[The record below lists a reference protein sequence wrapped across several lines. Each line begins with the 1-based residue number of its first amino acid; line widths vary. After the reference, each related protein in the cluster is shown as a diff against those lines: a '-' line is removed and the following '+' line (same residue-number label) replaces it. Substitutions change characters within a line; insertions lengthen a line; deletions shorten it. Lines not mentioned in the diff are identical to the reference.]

1 MRAGDAEDFI
11 SPSKDAPLLDVGT
24 ETAFTRG
31 EISAYYAARAPD
43 VRQTQAGE
51 WRGPCPI
58 HQGKRDSFAV
68 KAATGQWCCHSA
80 CGRGGDICDLE
91 MALTG
96 ADFKTAKAA
105 IFDIVG
111 RADPLRG
118 SRASRSRVTAIY
130 DYTDEAGHV
139 LFQSV
144 RMEPKGFRQRKPDG
158 KDGWVWNLKGVR
170 LVLYRLRDLSERT
183 TEAVFICE
191 GEKDVH
197 SLESLGLLATCNPM
211 GAGKWRPEYS
221 ETVRGRSVVL
231 LPDNDPPTDED
242 GKPHYKGQRHAA
254 SVAADLLRVGCE
266 VRIVDVPEHKDV
278 SDWLGA
284 GGTLEELQGLTS
296 IQPVLTHDALTAWRA
311 RWEPD
316 AGAAVETSD
325 KRRATAGPESSAFQL
340 TDAAVVYHDPDP
352 ANEPLRIC
360 GRLEVAAFTRDAKGD
375 GWGRLLRWRDSEGRA
390 HEWAM
395 PMSLLS
401 GDGGEIRARLL
412 DGGLFIAP
420 GRKVW
425 GLLAVYLQTARPE
438 SRVLCVPRVGWH
450 NDTFVLPGASIG
462 PEGGEPVI
470 FQTPFETEHCLN
482 VSGTV
487 DDWRNHVGQLCS
499 SNSRLILAAS
509 CGFAGPLLSLMGGES
524 GGVHFVGATSTGKS
538 TALMVGGSVL
548 GGGGRN
554 GFVQSWRA
562 TANGLEAIAE
572 LHNDLTLFLDELAQ
586 MDAREAAE
594 VAYLLGN
601 GSGKARMSRN
611 IGARKKLSWAL
622 LFVSAGE
629 VTLADH
635 AQTAGKRTKGGAE
648 VRLLNIEADAG
659 AGLGLFENLHGD
671 NSPDLFARRLK
682 EAAARYYGAPLR
694 AHLEFIAGK
703 RAEVESTLRNF
714 QVHFLK
720 NRVPAGVAGE
730 VCRAAQRFAV
740 IAAAGELATGARI
753 TGWEPG
759 EATEAAVRC
768 FKSWI
773 EARGTTGAGDV
784 EAAINQ
790 VRRFIGAH
798 GASRFQS
805 TKARYDREGVLIHER
820 IIDRAGFRVDGED
833 GEVSEYLI
841 LPEVF
846 RGEVCDGFNYLAV
859 ARALLKQG
867 HLDCE
872 PPHLT
877 KKPRLPELGLTRVY
891 AIKSSILGE

>member
-1 MRAGDAEDFI
+1 MAD
-11 SPSKDAPLLDVGT
+11 SPIT
-24 ETAFTRG
+24 FTAG
-31 EISAYYAARAPD
+31 EISAYYAVRVPHLKQRAS
-43 VRQTQAGE
+43 E

-58 HQGKRDSFAV
+58 HKGKRDSFA
-68 KAATGQWCCHSA
+68 AEAETGQWFCHST
-80 CGRGGDICDLE
+80 CGRGGDILDLE

-105 IFDIVG
+105 IFDILG
-111 RADPLRG
+111 RPDPLNG
-118 SRASRSRVTAIY
+118 NRAARARIAATY
-130 DYTDEAGHV
+130 DYTDEAGQ
-139 LFQSV
+139 LLYQTV
-144 RMEPKGFRQRKPDG
+144 RYDPKGFKQRKPGG
-158 KDGWVWNLKGVR
+158 KGSWLWNIKGVR
-170 LVLYRLRDLSERT
+170 LVLYRLPDLLKRGAET
-183 TEAVFICE
+183 VFICE

-211 GAGKWRPEYS
+211 GAGKWRADYS
-221 ETVRGRSVVL
+221 ETVRSRSVVL
-231 LPDNDPPTDED
+231 LPDNDPPTGDD
-242 GKPHYKGQRHAA
+242 GKPHFKGQKHAA
-254 SVAADLLRVGCE
+254 SVAADLVRVGCE
-266 VRIVDVPEHKDV
+266 VRIVEIPEGKDV

-284 GGTLEELQGLTS
+284 GGTLEKLRGLAS
-296 IQPVLTHDALTAWRA
+296 AQPPLTKDALAVWRA
-311 RWEPD
+311 RWEPE
-316 AGAAVETSD
+316 AGEAAEASEKPRTPAVSD
-325 KRRATAGPESSAFQL
+325 PSDFRL
-340 TDAAVVYHDPDP
+340 TDDAVLYIDSDPDKGP
-352 ANEPLRIC
+352 QRIC

-375 GWGRLLRWRDSEGRA
+375 GWGRLLNWQDSEGRV

-395 PMSLLS
+395 PMSLLA
-401 GDGGEIRARLL
+401 GDGGEYRARLL

-420 GRKVW
+420 GRKAW
-425 GLLAVYLQTARPE
+425 GLLTVYLQTARPE
-438 SRVLCVPRVGWH
+438 AWALCVPRVGWH
-450 NDTFVLPGASIG
+450 NASFVLPGASIG
-462 PEGGEPVI
+462 PEGGEAVL

-482 VSGTV
+482 VSGTA
-487 DDWRNHVGQLCS
+487 DDWRNHVGRLCS
-499 SNSRLILAAS
+499 GNSRLILAAS

-586 MDAREAAE
+586 MDPREAAE
-594 VAYLLGN
+594 IAYLLSN

-659 AGLGLFENLHGD
+659 AGLGLFENLHGVA
-671 NSPDLFARRLK
+671 SPELFARRLK

-694 AHLEFIAGK
+694 AYLEFVTRK
-703 RAEVESTLRNF
+703 RTEVESTVRNF
-714 QVHFLK
+714 LADFLK
-720 NRVPAGVAGE
+720 NRVAADSVGE
-730 VCRAAQRFAV
+730 VFRAAQRLAV
-740 IAAAGELATGARI
+740 IAAGGELATCTGI

-759 EATEAAVRC
+759 EATEAAARC

-773 EARGTTGAGDV
+773 EGRGTTGAGDIE
-784 EAAINQ
+784 EAIGQ
-790 VRRFIGAH
+790 VRQFIGVH

-805 TKARYDREGVLIHER
+805 TKPRHDDHGKITHER
-820 IIDRAGFRVDGED
+820 IINRAGFRVESED
-833 GEVSEYLI
+833 GEISEYLI

-846 RGEVCDGFNYLAV
+846 RSEVCASFDYRAV
-859 ARALLKQG
+859 ARALSQRG
-867 HLDCE
+867 HLDRE
-872 PPHLT
+872 PPHFT
-877 KKPRLPELGLTRVY
+877 KKPRLPELGPTRVY
-891 AIKSSILGE
+891 AIKSSILRD

>member
-1 MRAGDAEDFI
+1 
-11 SPSKDAPLLDVGT
+11 
-24 ETAFTRG
+24 
-31 EISAYYAARAPD
+31 
-43 VRQTQAGE
+43 
-51 WRGPCPI
+51 
-58 HQGKRDSFAV
+58 
-68 KAATGQWCCHSA
+68 
-80 CGRGGDICDLE
+80 

-96 ADFKTAKAA
+96 ADFKMAKVA
-105 IFDIVG
+105 ILGIVG
-111 RADPLRG
+111 RADPLSG
-118 SRASRSRVTAIY
+118 NRAARVRIAATY
-130 DYTDEAGHV
+130 DYTDEAGNV
-139 LFQSV
+139 LYQSV
-144 RMEPKGFRQRKPDG
+144 RIEPKGFKQRKPDG
-158 KDGWVWNLKGVR
+158 KGGWLWNLKGVR
-170 LVLYRLRDLSERT
+170 LVLYRLPGLLGRSAET
-183 TEAVFICE
+183 VFICE

-197 SLESLGLLATCNPM
+197 SLEALGLLATCNPM

-221 ETVRGRSVVL
+221 ETIRGRSVVL
-231 LPDNDPPTDED
+231 LPDNDPPTDEN
-242 GKPHYKGQRHAA
+242 GKPHYKGQKHAA

-266 VRIVDVPEHKDV
+266 VRIVEVPEGKDV
-278 SDWLGA
+278 SDWLAA
-284 GGTLEELQGLTS
+284 GGTLEKLHALAS
-296 IQPVLTHDALTAWRA
+296 AQPALTHEALAAWRA

-316 AGAAVETSD
+316 TRAAVETSD
-325 KRRATAGPESSAFQL
+325 GPMPTAVAEPSAFRL
-340 TDAAVVYHDPDP
+340 TDDAVLYIDSDPDKV
-352 ANEPLRIC
+352 PLRIC

-375 GWGRLLRWRDSEGRA
+375 GWGRLLRWRDAEGRA

-401 GDGGEIRARLL
+401 GDGGEYRARLL
-412 DGGLFIAP
+412 DGGSFIAP
-420 GRKVW
+420 GRRVW
-425 GLLAVYLQTARPE
+425 SQLAVYLQTARPE
-438 SRVLCVPRVGWH
+438 SMALCVPRVGWH
-450 NDTFVLPGASIG
+450 NDSFVLPGASIG
-462 PEGGEPVI
+462 PAGGEPVL

-487 DDWRNHVGQLCS
+487 DDWRNHVGRFCS
-499 SNSRLILAAS
+499 GNSRLILAAS
-509 CGFAGPLLSLMGGES
+509 CGFAGPLLSLVGCES
-524 GGVHFVGATSTGKS
+524 GGVHLVGATSTGKS

-611 IGARKKLSWAL
+611 IGARKKLAWAL
-622 LFVSAGE
+622 VFVSAGE

-659 AGLGLFENLHGD
+659 AGLGLFENLHGAT
-671 NSPDLFARRLK
+671 SPDLFARQLK

-714 QVHFLK
+714 QVDFLK
-720 NRVPAGVAGE
+720 NRVPAGAAGE

-753 TGWEPG
+753 TAWEPG
-759 EATEAAVRC
+759 EATEAAARC

-805 TKARYDREGVLIHER
+805 TKARYDREGVLSHER
-820 IIDRAGFRVDGED
+820 IIERAGFRVDGED

>member
-1 MRAGDAEDFI
+1 ME
-11 SPSKDAPLLDVGT
+11 
-24 ETAFTRG
+24 
-31 EISAYYAARAPD
+31 
-43 VRQTQAGE
+43 
-51 WRGPCPI
+51 
-58 HQGKRDSFAV
+58 
-68 KAATGQWCCHSA
+68 
-80 CGRGGDICDLE
+80 
-91 MALTG
+91 LTG
-96 ADFKTAKAA
+96 ADFKGAKAA
-105 IFDIVG
+105 IFGIVG
-111 RADPLRG
+111 RADHLSG
-118 SRASRSRVTAIY
+118 NRAARARIAETY
-130 DYTDEAGHV
+130 DYTDESGHV
-139 LFQSV
+139 LYQSV
-144 RMEPKGFRQRKPDG
+144 RMEPKGFKQRKPDG
-158 KDGWVWNLKGVR
+158 KGGWVWSIKDVR
-170 LVLYRLRDLSERT
+170 LVLYRLLDLLKHS
-183 TEAVFICE
+183 TETVFICE

-197 SLESLGLLATCNPM
+197 SLEALGLLATCNPM

-221 ETVRGRSVVL
+221 EAVRDRSVVI

-242 GKPHYKGQRHAA
+242 GKPHYKGQKHAA
-254 SVAADLLRVGCE
+254 SVATDLLRVGCE
-266 VRIVDVPEHKDV
+266 VRIVEVPEGKDV

-284 GGTLEELQGLTS
+284 GGTLEKLHGLAS
-296 IQPVLTHDALTAWRA
+296 AQPALTYDALTAWRA
-311 RWEPD
+311 RWEP
-316 AGAAVETSD
+316 AAAEEID
-325 KRRATAGPESSAFQL
+325 KPRAKAGPESSAFQL
-340 TDAAVVYHDPDP
+340 TDHAVFYRDQDPEK
-352 ANEPLRIC
+352 EPLRIC

-375 GWGRLLRWRDSEGRA
+375 GWGRLLRWRDSEDRA

-395 PMSLLS
+395 PMSLLA
-401 GDGGEIRARLL
+401 GDGGEYRARLL

-420 GRKVW
+420 GHKVW

-438 SRVLCVPRVGWH
+438 AWALCVPRVGWH

-462 PEGGEPVI
+462 PEGGGPVL

-487 DDWRNHVGQLCS
+487 DDWRNHVGRFCS
-499 SNSRLILAAS
+499 GNSRLILAAS
-509 CGFAGPLLSLMGGES
+509 CGFAGPLLSFVGGES
-524 GGVHFVGATSTGKS
+524 GGVHLVGATSTGKS
-538 TALMVGGSVL
+538 TALIVGGSVL

-586 MDAREAAE
+586 MDAREAADT
-594 VAYLLGN
+594 AYLLGN

-611 IGARKKLSWAL
+611 IGARKKLSWSL
-622 LFVSAGE
+622 LFMSAGE

-659 AGLGLFENLHGD
+659 AGLGLFEDIHGAA
-671 NSPDLFARRLK
+671 SPDLFARQLK
-682 EAAARYYGAPLR
+682 EAAGRYYGAPLR
-694 AHLEFIAGK
+694 AHLKFITGK

-714 QVHFLK
+714 QVDFLK
-720 NRVPAGVAGE
+720 NRVPACAAGE

-759 EATEAAVRC
+759 EATEAAARC

-773 EARGTTGAGDV
+773 EARGTTGAGDI

-805 TKARYDREGVLIHER
+805 TKARHDQQGDVIHER
-820 IIDRAGFRVDGED
+820 IINRAGFRVDGDD

-846 RGEVCDGFNYLAV
+846 RGEVCEGFNYLAV
-859 ARALLKQG
+859 ARALLQRG

-877 KKPRLPELGLTRVY
+877 KKPRRPELGLTRVY

>member
-1 MRAGDAEDFI
+1 MAD
-11 SPSKDAPLLDVGT
+11 SPII
-24 ETAFTRG
+24 FTPG
-31 EISAYYAARAPD
+31 EISAYYAVRMPQLKRRRAP
-43 VRQTQAGE
+43 E

-58 HQGKRDSFAV
+58 HKGERDSFAV
-68 KAATGQWCCHSA
+68 KSATGQWCCHST
-80 CGRGGDICDLE
+80 CGRGGDICGLE

-105 IFDIVG
+105 IFRIVG
-111 RADPLRG
+111 RADPLSGNGAARP
-118 SRASRSRVTAIY
+118 RIAATY
-130 DYTDEAGHV
+130 DYTDETGQV
-139 LFQSV
+139 LYQSV
-144 RMEPKGFRQRKPDG
+144 RMEPKGFKQRKPDG
-158 KDGWVWNLKGVR
+158 KGGWLWNIKGVR
-170 LVLYRLRDLSERT
+170 LVLYRLPDLLRRGAET
-183 TEAVFICE
+183 VFICE
-191 GEKDVH
+191 GEKDGH

-211 GAGKWRPEYS
+211 GAGKWKSEYA
-221 ETVRGRSVVL
+221 ETLRGRSVVL
-231 LPDNDPPTDED
+231 LPDNDPPKDED
-242 GKPHYKGQRHAA
+242 GNPHYKGQKHAG

-266 VRIVDVPEHKDV
+266 VRIVEVPEGKDV

-284 GGTLEELQGLTS
+284 GGTLEKLHGLVNA
-296 IQPVLTHDALTAWRA
+296 QPALTKDALVVWRA

-316 AGAAVETSD
+316 AGAAAEISAKPRKTG
-325 KRRATAGPESSAFQL
+325 GPESSAFRL
-340 TDAAVVYHDPDP
+340 TDDGVIYIDPTP
-352 ANEPLRIC
+352 ENEPLRIC

-375 GWGRLLRWRDSEGRA
+375 GWGRLLRWRDAEGRA

-401 GDGGEIRARLL
+401 GDGGEYRARLL

-425 GLLAVYLQTARPE
+425 GLLAVYLQTARSE
-438 SRVLCVPRVGWH
+438 SRALCVPRVGWH
-450 NDTFVLPGASIG
+450 KDSFVLPGATIG
-462 PEGGEPVI
+462 PEGAEPII
-470 FQTPFETEHCLN
+470 FQTPFEAEHGLS

-487 DDWRNHVGQLCS
+487 DDWRNHIGRFCS
-499 SNSRLILAAS
+499 GNSRLILAVS

-586 MDAREAAE
+586 FDAREAAE
-594 VAYLLGN
+594 TAYLLGN

-648 VRLLNIEADAG
+648 VRLLNIEADAR
-659 AGLGLFENLHGD
+659 ARLGLFEDIHGAA
-671 NSPDLFARRLK
+671 SPDLFARQLK
-682 EAAARYYGAPLR
+682 EAAGRYYGAPLR
-694 AHLEFIAGK
+694 AYLEFIAAK
-703 RAEVESTLRNF
+703 RAEVESTVRNF
-714 QVHFLK
+714 QMDFMK
-720 NRVPAGVAGE
+720 NRVPAGAAGE
-730 VCRAAQRFAV
+730 VFRAAQRFAV

-753 TGWEPG
+753 TGWERG
-759 EATEAAVRC
+759 QATAAAARC
-768 FKSWI
+768 FKVWLD
-773 EARGTTGAGDV
+773 ARGTAGAGDI

-790 VRRFIGAH
+790 VRQFIGAH

-805 TKARYDREGVLIHER
+805 TKPRHDHQGDIIHER
-820 IIDRAGFRVDGED
+820 VINRAGFRVEGED

-841 LPEVF
+841 LPEIF
-846 RGEVCDGFNYLAV
+846 RGEVCAGFNYLAV
-859 ARALLKQG
+859 ARALWQRG